1 MTPQALAERA
11 REMDGLSFVRALMD
25 GELPPPPIAEL
36 LGFRPVEVG
45 PGRAVFELL
54 PGEQHYNPIGSVH
67 GGVAATLLDSAMGC
81 AVQTTLPAGVG
92 YTTLELKV
100 NFVRALTAQ
109 TGPVRCEGEIVHAG
123 KTVATAEGR
132 IWEADTGKLVAHA
145 TTTCLVRGQTPPGQA
160 PSAPDPARS
169 DPSRSS

>member
-1 MTPQALAERA
+1 
-11 REMDGLSFVRALMD
+11 MDYISAIFA

-36 LGFRPVEVG
+36 LGFRPVEAG

-81 AVQTTLPAGVG
+81 AVRRRCPAGTG

-100 NFVRALTAQ
+100 NFVRGLTAQ
-109 TGPVRCEGEIVHAG
+109 SGPVRCEGEVGPSAARSRRPRAASG
-123 KTVATAEGR
+123 SRRPASWWR
-132 IWEADTGKLVAHA
+132 
-145 TTTCLVRGQTPPGQA
+145 TPP
-160 PSAPDPARS
+160 PPA
-169 DPSRSS
+169 